1 MQSPQNGAKAEEKWW
16 SLHENHPLFVV
27 RWKGM
32 TMNFSP
38 CMEGCFTSS
47 FMNFGSV
54 RISTM
59 FQGQRSFSSCQ
70 SKAESCGIGE
80 THAEG
85 SYLRYCYWWGH
96 RHHDLRGATVS
107 HQSRSTEPRNRAWR
121 VRLTSEEY
129 KTFLAQ
135 ITQFWNRN
143 AITIIS
149 QHLETVEIWREYSYE
164 HLVNRCRHLLMYF
177 SYTILT
183 QLIHRSSLSTTQF

>member
-1 MQSPQNGAKAEEKWW
+1 MWSPQNRAKAEEKWW
-16 SLHENHPLFVV
+16 SLHENRPLFVV

-80 THAEG
+80 IHVER
-85 SYLRYCYWWGH
+85 SYLRYCYWWEH
-96 RHHDLRGATVS
+96 RHHDFYEVTVS
-107 HQSRSTEPRNRAWR
+107 HQLRSIEPRNRAWR
-121 VRLTSEEY
+121 VRLVSEVWNI
-129 KTFLAQ
+129 FA
-135 ITQFWNRN
+135 QFWNRN
-143 AITIIS
+143 AITIVS
-149 QHLETVEIWREYSYE
+149 ETVEIWREYSYE

-177 SYTILT
+177 S
-183 QLIHRSSLSTTQF
+183 